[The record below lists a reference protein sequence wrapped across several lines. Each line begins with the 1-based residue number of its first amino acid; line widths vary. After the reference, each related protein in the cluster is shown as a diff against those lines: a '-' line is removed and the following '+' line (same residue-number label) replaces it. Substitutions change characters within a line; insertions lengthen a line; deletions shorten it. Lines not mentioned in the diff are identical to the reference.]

1 MATQTTASVTFLQR
15 DYYEKNAL
23 EMVKTKLVYAKYG
36 QKKSIPAGNGTTI
49 IFDKFDEFDP
59 DEAMTP
65 LTEGVTPDP
74 LDFDGSQIEVSVAEY
89 GRHVVVSNRL
99 KKSSPHD
106 VMQWATDLL
115 GEVMG
120 IVVERV
126 TRNATLLGT
135 NVQYANGRTS
145 RLTLTSGDK
154 LTTTE
159 IRKAVRTL
167 KKANAKMFDTSED
180 GKSRKPHFVCICS
193 PDATYDLQSDSL
205 WQDVSKYSNAEQIYE
220 GELGRLFGVVFV
232 ESNQTK
238 VYTQSVLTAVAAH
251 TDTSATIT
259 VDEITDKAAAYL
271 VAGALIKIGTTEYT
285 VASCNQA
292 AKTITLSAGVT
303 PAIDADTL
311 VYSEDAGALDA
322 TTKAGLN
329 VSASTIFGR
338 DAYGVVDIDGEGTL
352 KTIVHGF
359 GSAGTAD
366 PLDQRATVGVT
377 IPSYAAILLQ
387 NSWLVRIEHAVSA

>member
-1 MATQTTASVTFLQR
+1 MATQTTANVTFLNR
-15 DYYEKNAL
+15 EYYEKNAL
-23 EMVKTKLVYAKYG
+23 EMAKTKLVYAKHG
-36 QKKSIPAGNGTTI
+36 QKKSIPAGSGTKI
-49 IFDKFDEFDP
+49 IFDKFEEFDP

-74 LDFDGSQIEVSVAEY
+74 LDFDGTQIEVEVAEY

-120 IVVERV
+120 IVIERV

-145 RLTLTSGDK
+145 RLTITSGDK
-154 LTTTE
+154 LTVTE

-180 GKSRKPHFVCICS
+180 GKSRRPHFKCICS
-193 PDATYDLQSDSL
+193 PEATYDLQSDTL

-220 GELGRLFGVVFV
+220 GEIGRLFGVVFV

-251 TDTSATIT
+251 TDTSATVT
-259 VDEITDKAAAYL
+259 VDEITDAAAAYL
-271 VAGALIKIGTTEYT
+271 VEGALIKIGTTEYT

-303 PAIDADTL
+303 PAISADVL

-329 VSASTIFGR
+329 VSATTVFGR
-338 DAYGVVDIDGEGTL
+338 DSYGVVDIDGEGTL

-359 GSAGTAD
+359 GSAGSAD
-366 PLDQRATVGVT
+366 ALDQRATVGVT
-377 IPSYAAILLQ
+377 VPSYAAILLQ